1 MRRGRREGRDREGGG
16 KRKVKKRGRREG
28 GGREGDKRGMGKW
41 GGRWEEGGIIV
52 WQSANCTVMDSN
64 PK

>member
-41 GGRWEEGGIIV
+41 GGEVGRGGDYSV
-52 WQSANCTVMDSN
+52 AECKLDSYG
-64 PK
+64 